1 MKPHTTVL
9 AAILGLSVSDGRE
22 TLGEWKS
29 GKPWNAVTFDLSGKP
44 ITSYKNG
51 AQQPSVDLIK
61 QAKLIKFVY
70 TLDSQGQKPTP
81 EILAG
86 FYQAL

>member
-1 MKPHTTVL
+1 MKKTKPQKIQDNETPF
-9 AAILGLSVSDGRE
+9 DGRE

-51 AQQPSVDLIK
+51 VQHADPIK
-61 QAKLIKFVY
+61 QATLIKLIY
-70 TLDSQGQKPTP
+70 TLDSQG
-81 EILAG
+81 
-86 FYQAL
+86 